1 MKEYRDGQ
9 DFVYDLYHKYGLLEA
24 FRIAKDY
31 LKMQRNTDDKE
42 EQMFCDQMELAM
54 WKLDQI

>member
-1 MKEYRDGQ
+1 MKEYNHGY

-31 LKMQRNTDDKE
+31 LAMQRNTDDE
-42 EQMFCDQMELAM
+42 EEKVFCNQIEMAM
-54 WKLDQI
+54 CKLDQM